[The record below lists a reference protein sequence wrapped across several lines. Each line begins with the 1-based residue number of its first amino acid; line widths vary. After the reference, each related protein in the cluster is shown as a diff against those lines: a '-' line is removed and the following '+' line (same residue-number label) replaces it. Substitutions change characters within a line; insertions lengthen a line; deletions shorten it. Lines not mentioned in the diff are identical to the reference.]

1 LKQLEELAKRASQEK
16 DQRKADVLKKK
27 SETQRA
33 LREEVERLR
42 PKLDKMADQT
52 GSRNAQKARQSTE
65 SASRNQSQASSQM
78 SQGQQ
83 SGAVSSQEEAEEDLQ
98 EALDNLQEMQKQMQ
112 NQSQQEELFQIEQE
126 LNKMLAVEKNL
137 LQRTQQVEV
146 QRPGPDK
153 DLPRRAKIQC
163 NAVQKEQGT
172 LAQSAGAIVKR
183 LEDAPVF
190 QWVLQTTT
198 DDMNETSRR
207 LDKEE
212 TGLAT
217 QEIEEDVIKKLGE
230 LVDALR
236 KERKE
241 KQQQQQK
248 GGGGGGGGGGKPPL
262 VPPLAELKMLRIMQR
277 DVNARTKR
285 VDEQVVKTPE
295 KKLTNDMKET
305 LRRTAQKEGDIAR
318 ITEKMAKQLEEQAA
332 EQQKEQGEQLQED
345 QGR

>member
-1 LKQLEELAKRASQEK
+1 
-16 DQRKADVLKKK
+16 
-27 SETQRA
+27 
-33 LREEVERLR
+33 
-42 PKLDKMADQT
+42 
-52 GSRNAQKARQSTE
+52 
-65 SASRNQSQASSQM
+65 M

-83 SGAVSSQEEAEEDLQ
+83 SGAVSSQEEAEDDLQ
-98 EALDNLQEMQKQMQ
+98 DALDNLDEMQRQMQ

-126 LNKMLAVEKNL
+126 LNKMLTVEKNL
-137 LQRTQQVEV
+137 LHRTQQVEA
-146 QRPGPDK
+146 QRPGPEK
-153 DLPRRAKIQC
+153 ELPRRAKIQC
-163 NAVQKEQGT
+163 NTVQKEQGT

-183 LEDAPVF
+183 LEESPVF
-190 QWVLQTTT
+190 QWVLQTAT
-198 DDMNETSRR
+198 DDMHEATRR

-212 TGLAT
+212 TGVVT
-217 QEIEEDVIKKLGE
+217 QEIQEDVVRKLSE

-241 KQQQQQK
+241 KQQQQ
-248 GGGGGGGGGGKPPL
+248 GGGGGGGGGGKSPL

-285 VDEQVVKTPE
+285 IDEQVVKTPE

-332 EQQKEQGEQLQED
+332 EQAKEQDDQQLQED
-345 QGR
+345 QEK